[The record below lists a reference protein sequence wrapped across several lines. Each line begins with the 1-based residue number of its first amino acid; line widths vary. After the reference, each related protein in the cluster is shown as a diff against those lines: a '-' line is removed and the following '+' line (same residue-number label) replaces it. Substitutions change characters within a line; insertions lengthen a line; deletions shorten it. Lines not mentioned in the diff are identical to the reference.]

1 MKACHIGKTI
11 IIWDKLN
18 DSEISRFI
26 NAIFN
31 LISSY
36 KQYTNNEGYNKPI
49 PIKLFDKNQY
59 LGILKK
65 HNEIV
70 ISISKLNKN
79 WNFIPILN
87 ADELYK
93 SLDAIEQYNL
103 QKYLKSYEK
112 FPDTY
117 WIKLPYNQA
126 FESYSL
132 SPNINPENFIKNLE
146 KGTLSNQDKQ
156 FLKEVGISLE
166 KQDYSKEVKDMIDEI
181 NELLD
186 ER

>member
-18 DSEISRFI
+18 DDELIRLLKALS
-26 NAIFN
+26 N
-31 LISSY
+31 LISKY
-36 KQYTNNEGYNKPI
+36 KIYTNNKGYDRPI
-49 PIKLFDKNQY
+49 PVPLYKDYTY
-59 LGILKK
+59 LGIIKK

-70 ISISKLNKN
+70 VSISKLDESWK
-79 WNFIPILN
+79 FIPILN
-87 ADELYK
+87 GDELYK
-93 SLDAIEQYNL
+93 SIERIEVYNM
-103 QKYLKSYEK
+103 KPYLKSYEK

-126 FESYSL
+126 FETYAL
-132 SPNINPENFIKNLE
+132 SPNINPESFIKNLE
-146 KGTLSNQDKQ
+146 KGTLSSYEKQ

-166 KQDYSKEVKDMIDEI
+166 KQEYSKEIKEVLDEI
-181 NELLD
+181 NELFE